1 MILRLS
7 TSAERAA
14 LAVVALL
21 LTAFLSYF
29 SIRNARAEH
38 LAGLET
44 PDGFSHA
51 VELEPGNARNWFL
64 LGHYWLYNLEDPDV
78 PRAIR
83 AYQTSLALDPRSA
96 ETWLDLAAAY
106 ESQNDLAAVRE
117 SFRNAKQAYPLS
129 AEVAWRYGN
138 FLLRAG
144 QQEAAFDQ
152 IRQAVRA
159 DHHRASEAVSRCLR
173 VNPDL
178 SDVVDHVLPPSRDVY
193 LDVMSNLVLDN
204 NLHGALL
211 IWSRLVVLHPK
222 IRMSDVYVLVEALR
236 QTGELNVARQVWDQA
251 AGFAGL
257 AQLNNPPGSLVWDG
271 GFESGISGA
280 GFAWRIP
287 PLTGG
292 VETFFDTSEKHS
304 GKQSLRLT
312 FDGKHNVNFLDVC
325 QYVAVEPSTAYRFS
339 AWVLTRSISTD
350 QGIRFYLS
358 PIPSSA
364 ASRPVSTSDVRGT
377 QPWTEIELPWTS
389 AKDVH
394 ELQICLQR
402 NATDSSDN
410 RIQGTAWIDDVA
422 LTPETPEPSK
432 P

>member
-14 LAVVALL
+14 LALVALL
-21 LTAFLSYF
+21 LAAFLPYF

-44 PDGFSHA
+44 PDGFSRA
-51 VELEPGNARNWFL
+51 VELEPGNPRNWSL
-64 LGHYWLYNLEDPDV
+64 LGRFWLYNLEDPDV

-83 AYQTSLALDPRSA
+83 AYQTSLALDPLSA

-106 ESQNDLAAVRE
+106 ESQNDLAAARDA
-117 SFRNAKQAYPLS
+117 FRNAKQAYPLS

-138 FLLRAG
+138 FLLRVG
-144 QQEAAFDQ
+144 QQNAAFDE

-178 SDVVDHVLPPSRDVY
+178 SAVLDRVIPPSRDVY
-193 LDVMSNLVLDN
+193 LDVMFTRVLDN
-204 NLHGALL
+204 DLPGALL
-211 IWSRLVVLHPK
+211 VWSRLAALHPR
-222 IRMSDVYVLVEALR
+222 IRITDVYVLVQGLR
-236 QTGELNVARQVWDQA
+236 DRKESNLARQIWDQA
-251 AGFAGL
+251 AAFAGL
-257 AQLNNPPGSLVWDG
+257 TQLHDPPGSVVWDG
-271 GFESGISGA
+271 SFESGISGA
-280 GFAWRIP
+280 DFAWRIP

-292 VETFFDTSEKHS
+292 VETSLDTSEKHS

-339 AWVLTRSISTD
+339 AWVLARSITSD
-350 QGIRFYLS
+350 QGIRFYLN
-358 PIPSSA
+358 PIPPSA
-364 ASRPVSTSDVRGT
+364 NSPPVSTSDIRGT
-377 QPWTEIELPWTS
+377 QPWTKIELPWTS
-389 AKDVH
+389 AKDTR

-402 NATDSSDN
+402 NASDSSDS
-410 RIQGTAWIDDVA
+410 RIQGAAWIDDVA
-422 LTPETPEPSK
+422 LTPEPPEPSK

>member
-14 LAVVALL
+14 LAVIALL
-21 LTAFLSYF
+21 FAAFLSYF

-44 PDGFSHA
+44 PDGFSRA
-51 VELEPGNARNWFL
+51 VQLEPGNARNWFL

-78 PRAIR
+78 SRAIR
-83 AYQTSLALDPRSA
+83 AFQTSLALDPRSA
-96 ETWLDLAAAY
+96 DTWLDLAAAY
-106 ESQNDLAAVRE
+106 ESQADVAAARDA
-117 SFRNAKQAYPLS
+117 FRNAKQAYPLS

-144 QQEAAFDQ
+144 EQDAAFEQ
-152 IRQAVRA
+152 IRQAVQA
-159 DHHRASEAVSRCLR
+159 DPRRASEAVSRCMR
-173 VNPDL
+173 VHPDL
-178 SDVVDHVLPPSRDVY
+178 SDVLDRVLPPSRDVY
-193 LDVMSNLVLDN
+193 LDVTSNLVADN
-204 NLHGALL
+204 NLPGALVV
-211 IWSRLVVLHPK
+211 WSRLAALHPQ
-222 IRMSDVYVLVEALR
+222 IRISDVYLLVEAVR
-236 QTGELNVARQVWDQA
+236 QAKEVNLARQIWDQA
-251 AGFAGL
+251 ASFAGL
-257 AQLNNPPGSLVWDG
+257 AALHDPPGSVVWDG
-271 GFESGISGA
+271 SFESGVSGA

-292 VETFFDTSEKHS
+292 VETFLDTSEKHS

-339 AWVLTRSISTD
+339 AWLLTRSITTD
-350 QGIRFYLS
+350 QGIRFYLN

-364 ASRPVSTSDVRGT
+364 ASPPVSTSDVRGT
-377 QPWTEIELPWTS
+377 QPWTKIQLQWTS

-402 NATDSSDN
+402 SATDSSDN

-422 LTPETPEPSK
+422 LTPELPGLSK

>member
-14 LAVVALL
+14 LAVAALL
-21 LTAFLSYF
+21 LAAFLSYF

-38 LAGLET
+38 LVGLET
-44 PDGFSHA
+44 VDGLSRA
-51 VELEPGNARNWFL
+51 VELEPNNARNWFL
-64 LGHYWLYNLEDPDV
+64 LGRYWLYNLEDPDV

-83 AYQTSLALDPRSA
+83 IYETSLALDPRSA

-106 ESQNDLAAVRE
+106 ESLNDLAAARDG
-117 SFRNAKQAYPLS
+117 FHNAKHAYPLS

-138 FLLRAG
+138 FLLRG
-144 QQEAAFDQ
+144 GEQEAAFDE
-152 IRQAVRA
+152 IRKAVQG
-159 DHHRASEAVSRCLR
+159 DPHRASEAVSRCLR
-173 VNPDL
+173 VRRDL
-178 SDVVDHVLPPSRDVY
+178 SDVIDRVLPPSRDVY
-193 LDVMSNLVLDN
+193 IDVMTTLLADN
-204 NLHGALL
+204 NLPGALVV
-211 IWSRLVVLHPK
+211 WSHLAALHPK
-222 IRMSDVYVLVEALR
+222 IHISDVYVLVEALR
-236 QTGELNVARQVWDQA
+236 QKREFNVARQIWDQA
-251 AGFAGL
+251 ADFSGF
-257 AQLNNPPGSLVWDG
+257 AQLNNRPGSLVWDG
-271 GFESGISGA
+271 SFESGISGP

-292 VETFFDTSEKHS
+292 IETFFDTSEKHS

-325 QYVAVEPSTAYRFS
+325 QYVVVEPSTAYRFS
-339 AWVLTRSISTD
+339 AWVLTHSITTD

-358 PIPSSA
+358 PLPSSA
-364 ASRPVSTSDVRGT
+364 AAPPVVTSDVRGT
-377 QPWTEIELPWTS
+377 QPWTKIELPWTS
-389 AKDVH
+389 GKDVH

-422 LTPETPEPSK
+422 LTPEPPEPSK